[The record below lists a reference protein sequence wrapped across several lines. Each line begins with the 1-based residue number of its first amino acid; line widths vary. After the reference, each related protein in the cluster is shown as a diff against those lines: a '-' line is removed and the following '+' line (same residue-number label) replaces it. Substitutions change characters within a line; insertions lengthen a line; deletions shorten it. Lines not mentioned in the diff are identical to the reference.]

1 MAEQK
6 AKRDGVV
13 FVIRKLEIGGAEQQL
28 LTLVK
33 ELIRIGVRCTV
44 VPMYSG
50 GEKWNEFAAVD
61 GLTLISADKGARWD
75 VVGFLR
81 RFVGIVRA
89 QHPAVVHG
97 YMSGA
102 NELASL
108 AAAVTGATPVWGV
121 RVSNLDPSRYVW
133 SVGVVFK
140 VGAILSRTV
149 ELVIANSRTG
159 KDFHTVSGY
168 RPRSFAVVPNGIN
181 GARFQRDDAA
191 GRAWRSKHGISPD
204 ARVLM
209 LPARLDP
216 MKGHAVFI
224 EAMKLHYDRPEL
236 VVVCMGDGDE
246 ALKRALI
253 EQEVKT
259 FGRNIIRWLP
269 ATRDVVAAYSAA
281 DIVVSASIFGEGFP
295 NVIAESMCCRC
306 YCIATDVGDA
316 SLVLGPDGACVK
328 PGDVQ
333 PLAIEIGKAL
343 SMTREQ
349 LAARGVQSREYITSN
364 FSPERLARTTLDL
377 LEKAASARGQK
388 VSQ

>member
-1 MAEQK
+1 VAERKTDQ
-6 AKRDGVV
+6 RGVV

-33 ELIRIGVRCTV
+33 ELIKLGVRCTV

-50 GEKWNEFAAVD
+50 GEKWNEFAAVE
-61 GLTLISADKGARWD
+61 GLTLISGEKGARWD
-75 VVGFLR
+75 VVKFLA

-89 QHPAVVHG
+89 QRPAVVHG

-108 AAAVTGATPVWGV
+108 AAAITGATPVWGV

-133 SVGVVFK
+133 TVGVVFK
-140 VGAILSRTV
+140 VGAFLSRGV
-149 ELVIANSRTG
+149 QLVIANSRTG
-159 KDFHTVSGY
+159 KDFHTASGY
-168 RPRSFAVVPNGIN
+168 RPSSFAVVPNGIN
-181 GARFQRDDAA
+181 GARFQRDEVA
-191 GRAWRSKHGISPD
+191 GRTWREKQGIAPD

-216 MKGHAVFI
+216 MKGHAVFL
-224 EAMKLHYDRPEL
+224 EAMKPHFDRPDL

-246 ALKRALI
+246 ALKRSLI
-253 EQEVKT
+253 EQELKT
-259 FGRNIIRWLP
+259 FGRNVIRWLP
-269 ATRDVVAAYSAA
+269 ATREVVSAYSAA

-316 SLVLGPDGACVK
+316 SLVLGPDGACIA

-333 PLAIEIGKAL
+333 QLSLEIGKAL
-343 SMTREQ
+343 SMTSEQ

-388 VSQ
+388 VTP